1 MAKTPHSQGRWHGF
15 DSWSGNIQ
23 HAAWCPPPPK
33 KMVEC
38 LRKERP
44 TEIICADWGIMSV
57 MAVNEIKTRDVAA
70 RVLQRNG
77 NWAFVSR

>member
-1 MAKTPHSQGRWHGF
+1 MVF
-15 DSWSGNIQ
+15 
-23 HAAWCPPPPK
+23 PPAPK
-33 KMVEC
+33 KMVGY

-57 MAVNEIKTRDVAA
+57 MAVNDIKTRDVAA

-77 NWAFVSR
+77 NWVFVSR

>member
-1 MAKTPHSQGRWHGF
+1 MGSIPGQGIFNMLHGV
-15 DSWSGNIQ
+15 
-23 HAAWCPPPPK
+23 PPPPK